1 MGNLSQVLIGQ
12 RNCGGEW
19 KWIIIMKRITADEG
33 TDANR
38 SLKWTSS
45 LNARRKISISFLLQ
59 QSLKR
64 FFNWYSEIKVYIK
77 SSIYAFFAQKTNNS
91 CDSSEQMAKIFLKTW
106 RSLSPFP
113 SRPPTFLWKLLSCR
127 SFPPVRR
134 LPLYSG
140 GDHWTPWGSLQCYAN
155 QQSLRPVREPAGLI
169 PHSCWL
175 QKGVYDNRKPYVMS
189 QRALTILS
197 NGKFFFKKRNA
208 LRLYLPPW
216 TQTLELNGMRHNIE
230 AFLAGGCKQWAIY
243 VSSHKFFFS
252 SYDAAVCNTELL
264 SN

>member
-19 KWIIIMKRITADEG
+19 KWIIIMKKIRADEG
-33 TDANR
+33 TDAKR

-64 FFNWYSEIKVYIK
+64 FFNWYSERKVYIK
-77 SSIYAFFAQKTNNS
+77 SRIYAQKTNNS
-91 CDSSEQMAKIFLKTW
+91 CDSSEQMAKIFLKPDCLF
-106 RSLSPFP
+106 RPF
-113 SRPPTFLWKLLSCR
+113 LH
-127 SFPPVRR
+127 V
-134 LPLYSG
+134 LPLSFENCFPVAHFLLYNVSLIIQEEATG
-140 GDHWTPWGSLQCYAN
+140 HREDPSSVTPT

-175 QKGVYDNRKPYVMS
+175 QKGVYDNRKPSVMS

-197 NGKFFFKKRNA
+197 NGKLKKKKMERSPPGSASLNTNLGAKWNA
-208 LRLYLPPW
+208 P
-216 TQTLELNGMRHNIE
+216 
-230 AFLAGGCKQWAIY
+230 
-243 VSSHKFFFS
+243 
-252 SYDAAVCNTELL
+252 
-264 SN
+264 